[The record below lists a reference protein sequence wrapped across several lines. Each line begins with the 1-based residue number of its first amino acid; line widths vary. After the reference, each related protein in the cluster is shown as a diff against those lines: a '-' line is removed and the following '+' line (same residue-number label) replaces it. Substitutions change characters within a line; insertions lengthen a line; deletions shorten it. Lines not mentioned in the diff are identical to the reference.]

1 MIGIKNIAFED
12 EDSFYD
18 VDLGSPGSILD
29 NNFRPRIIQ
38 SDVPDVSLTGGKV
51 VNETQVNNFRPRIIQ
66 PDVQDVSLPGLKVV
80 NDNQVQGK
88 ADMPDVSL
96 PGGKVVNDTQSQGK
110 IKSRFRDFSK
120 KLCSAFDVEGQK
132 QYGKYK
138 SPFFKVSHAVVNF
151 LLLHPWLT
159 CFLAFLLVTTISV
172 TVSFVLSEETKTN
185 INDKWAAELEFLIQA
200 SKNWLQKR
208 AKDLIF
214 SNLSDDLKRELKMLA
229 IGNCPESRNVDFS
242 YLQNCIESHK

>member
-38 SDVPDVSLTGGKV
+38 
-51 VNETQVNNFRPRIIQ
+51 
-66 PDVQDVSLPGLKVV
+66 PDVQDVILPGLKVV

-88 ADMPDVSL
+88 PDVQDVILPGLKVVNDNQVQGKPDMPDDSL
-96 PGGKVVNDTQSQGK
+96 PGGKVVNDTQVQGK

-120 KLCSAFDVEGQK
+120 KLWSAFDVESQK
-132 QYGKYK
+132 SYGKYK
-138 SPFFKVSHAVVNF
+138 SPFYKVSHAMVNF
-151 LLLHPWLT
+151 ILFHPWLT

-172 TVSFVLSEETKTN
+172 TVSFVLSEETKSN
-185 INDKWAAELEFLIQA
+185 INDKWAAELEFLMKA
-200 SKNWLQKR
+200 SKNWLRNR

-214 SNLSDDLKRELKMLA
+214 SNLSDELKRELKMLA